1 MKLHLPT
8 ALRRALLAVVAL
20 LSPAVVTTTLAT
32 ATLAAISAP
41 AMAADL
47 TLNGT
52 HALSSD
58 ETYNKV
64 QTSTSNDVLYAT
76 KAGVNFYADTVT
88 VASGNKLLVGPYGDK
103 YPGSSIFNYRVG
115 EFAVED
121 GGSMTIIERPSVYAT
136 NTLYDLLKGVTLDG
150 IKVHNIKMYGA
161 GHKDLTTSF
170 LTSKIGHY
178 MVQTNCYLTLTS
190 GDLAINSSFED
201 DLLTF
206 RVYVGDGNAENG
218 EAKATIADG
227 VEIAHTDTSKKNRLY
242 GLAIYRDGSLNVGK
256 GNNALT
262 LANCVIGAK
271 MVSNRDIVFSN
282 TDFRASNGDY
292 KYSEADVTVNGKIT
306 FANTSSSQTTV
317 YGSLTANGEIAI
329 EGNNYIKLNSS
340 TVLNLGGKINNSG
353 SLTLGGT
360 INLNAANFTHS
371 TASSFDDVA
380 YNGYEVT
387 TTTYLGVITGTGT
400 VAGSAT
406 WKVGGNT
413 ATYNA
418 GDVTVTTTDKSTYR
432 VSSGNVDL
440 STVLESND
448 TNKILL
454 CGGNLVVNTDISS
467 LIPEITTV
475 DGAASTVTINTSLNQ
490 NALTATD
497 DKTITLCGTGSYVI
511 DGTDLSLGTGMMISD
526 SEWSGTV
533 KTTGATAVSGA
544 VNTTGWNNT
553 ELNGTTTVNNGATLT
568 LGGNTK
574 LNGLLENNGSVVL
587 GGTITVDSTAFT
599 AGSRERYSAGDNGY
613 KTIDT
618 TYTVLTGG
626 SATGTATWKVG
637 TTAAKYEDGVLILA
651 GTEDVSV
658 YYVKNGTTN
667 YGTDVAA
674 LTTEDTKFSLEGG
687 SLKLGKELVKG
698 QGIIAKT
705 ADSSVEILSNK
716 TLKSNQLSVE
726 SGGSVE
732 LSGNGAYEITGTE
745 LSLGSGVSVGSA
757 WSGTVKT
764 AGDTTVS
771 SNLDTTSWKNTELN
785 GTTTVNSGVT
795 LTLGGNTTLGGK
807 ITNSGTLN
815 LQGSITVD
823 TTTFKPSDAVKEVTG
838 YFIGNSTTPNT
849 TKSGFE
855 AACWDITIAEGGT
868 IDGTDATWKLKG
880 DDDATFDF
888 ESDGTLHA
896 YGSSVDTIFHVD
908 QGDTI
913 TYSDSTLTHFTN
925 SEGEAATGIQ
935 LDGGTLVLNTDLRNT
950 ADDYVKSTA
959 ASTIEIGNDVTLNA
973 RQLDASAAKVTLS
986 GSGSYT
992 LEDRANALGEGV
1004 NVGTGWR
1011 GTVNTT
1017 GNTTELALDKLGVR
1031 GSKVE
1036 LGNASH
1042 TLAARDQ
1049 EVAASLNSTGS
1060 VSLED
1065 KELTLSGSN
1074 TLGSLSVGTLKI
1086 AGGSTAVSKGLTTT
1100 GESSVADGANLSIGG
1115 VSSIGGK
1122 ITLGSGSS
1130 LVLGGT
1136 ITLDTTTFKPGD
1148 AVEEVTGYFIGKATK
1163 PNSTQSGFKAACW
1176 DITIAEGGSITDN
1189 GVTWQLVGDADADF
1203 DFVETDGTL
1212 HAYGSSVESV
1222 FHVAQSDTITYDS
1235 DNAADFVNSKDTKA
1249 TAISLNGGTLVLN
1262 TDLRN
1267 TADDY
1272 VKSTAASTIE
1282 IGNDVNLN
1290 ASQLDTSAADVT
1302 LRGKGCYTLG
1312 ADANALNTGVGLG
1325 SDWNGTVKLTGA
1337 ATALELSSLGNTLSS
1352 IDLGS
1357 FNHTL
1362 ADGVHVID
1370 SALMGSGSLTLNEG
1384 SKLTL
1389 NGDCSNW
1396 SGDIIGQVELELTE
1410 GGTMGGNVQVD
1421 SLSIGENSSSA
1432 FEGNLTTKGTI
1443 TVADNATLSL
1453 NGNTTLGGTIES
1465 ADSGTVELAGQ
1476 ITVDV
1481 ENFESSTEV
1490 RNVTGYFIGSSTT
1503 PNSTNSGFEAAC
1515 WDITIAEGGTI
1526 TDNGATW
1533 KLVGDENATFNFED
1547 DGTLH
1552 AYGSGVGTVFHVAG
1566 GDTITYSEES
1576 NATVFV
1582 NSKDTEATA
1591 ISLNGG
1597 TLVLNTDLRNTADDY
1612 VKSTAAST
1620 IEIGNDVNLNASQ
1633 LDTSAADVTLRGEGS
1648 YTMQGQELSGE
1659 VKLDNGVALDANEW
1673 KGTVYT
1679 GSTKQSAELKITAL
1693 GNSQST
1699 VYLGARPMRRSMPG
1713 ETVLE
1718 SLTADGVGTTEAPGS
1733 LTLQKGTSTADAL
1746 VVNGILTLGSADAA
1760 AYLEADSVS
1769 LQGLSFAHAGSR
1781 LEAGSLEGAT
1791 TLNVQLTDEVLSN
1804 KDAGDTLK
1812 LVTLEKE
1819 FEGALTFNGSSET
1832 ERVRSEDNRK
1842 EYTLAWNEAG
1852 TVLTLTILGTET
1864 YVAEQVKPTTH
1875 NGKAGVALMTDVF
1888 LNSRPQKDA
1897 PEGALAGIL
1906 NAVDA
1911 GTATDRDMAAVAG
1924 ASTAAL
1930 GMALSG
1936 DVERQLR
1943 AIRNRS
1949 VAGNDAGTVT
1959 FVDEK
1964 SGLVSSE
1971 APARF
1976 FAWVNAEGNRAEQN
1990 DDSTAAGYTLTSW
2003 GGTLGAGMQVN
2014 DKLTLG
2020 LALTAMHGDLQS
2032 DGPDYL
2038 KGDMDTTYVSAFAR
2052 YESGKW
2058 SHAFIG
2064 TAGTMEADY
2073 KRSAMSY
2080 STDGDTDGTAF
2091 GLMYEVSR
2099 EFELGNLSAL
2109 SPVLNI
2115 AYRHTA
2121 VDSYSESGADAALN
2135 VGKQSLDTV
2144 TAGAGARYAAV
2155 VGQRMLNRACG
2166 FEARA
2171 LVKYDL
2177 GDRQSTTST
2186 GFTGYATRAGIES
2199 AELGA
2204 FGVELGAGISVPVGS
2219 GSIFADGAVELRS
2232 DYTNFNAAVGYRVQ
2246 F

>member
-8 ALRRALLAVVAL
+8 ALRRALLAITAL
-20 LSPAVVTTTLAT
+20 LSPAVVTTTIST
-32 ATLAAISAP
+32 ATLAAITAP
-41 AMAADL
+41 AMADDL

-52 HALSSD
+52 YEFSGSASFDSVTTGSPNDVIKATAGGSTFTAGIVTIGTGHTLTITNSGYHDWSFMAESLDTSQGGSIKID
-58 ETYNKV
+58 SFASMYATGTFYDLYNKIEANSIGV
-64 QTSTSNDVLYAT
+64 SGPGAWFIYGKGHSDSETTNQVKTSDLFEKLSTGFRTFFNITEGNVIIDKNISDNSNSWLNI
-76 KAGVNFYADTVT
+76 GV
-88 VASGNKLLVGPYGDK
+88 
-103 YPGSSIFNYRVG
+103 
-115 EFAVED
+115 
-121 GGSMTIIERPSVYAT
+121 
-136 NTLYDLLKGVTLDG
+136 
-150 IKVHNIKMYGA
+150 
-161 GHKDLTTSF
+161 
-170 LTSKIGHY
+170 
-178 MVQTNCYLTLTS
+178 
-190 GDLAINSSFED
+190 
-201 DLLTF
+201 
-206 RVYVGDGNAENG
+206 ENG
-218 EAKATIADG
+218 TKDTYSTVSTNVTQLSIATRIFSGSKMEIEESSEALKID
-227 VEIAHTDTSKKNRLY
+227 DSLY
-242 GLAIYRDGSLNVGK
+242 VYGEL
-256 GNNALT
+256 
-262 LANCVIGAK
+262 
-271 MVSNRDIVFSN
+271 VSNRDLILEG
-282 TDFRASNGDY
+282 DASFESGASVTLNGHTTID
-292 KYSEADVTVNGKIT
+292 EECMARGIL
-306 FANTSSSQTTV
+306 TTV
-317 YGSLTANGEIAI
+317 
-329 EGNNYIKLNSS
+329 
-340 TVLNLGGKINNSG
+340 GGI
-353 SLTLGGT
+353 
-360 INLNAANFTHS
+360 
-371 TASSFDDVA
+371 
-380 YNGYEVT
+380 
-387 TTTYLGVITGTGT
+387 
-400 VAGSAT
+400 
-406 WKVGGNT
+406 
-413 ATYNA
+413 
-418 GDVTVTTTDKSTYR
+418 
-432 VSSGNVDL
+432 
-440 STVLESND
+440 
-448 TNKILL
+448 
-454 CGGNLVVNTDISS
+454 
-467 LIPEITTV
+467 
-475 DGAASTVTINTSLNQ
+475 
-490 NALTATD
+490 
-497 DKTITLCGTGSYVI
+497 
-511 DGTDLSLGTGMMISD
+511 
-526 SEWSGTV
+526 
-533 KTTGATAVSGA
+533 
-544 VNTTGWNNT
+544 
-553 ELNGTTTVNNGATLT
+553 TVNNGDKLNIDSSATLNIGAPIVIN
-568 LGGNTK
+568 GGEVATGQFCTINIISSCFDT
-574 LNGLLENNGSVVL
+574 EN
-587 GGTITVDSTAFT
+587 ITYH
-599 AGSRERYSAGDNGY
+599 YSEGDNGY
-613 KTIDT
+613 LRKID
-618 TYTVLTGG
+618 YTVLTGTG
-626 SATGTATWKVG
+626 SVSIPDSIVWRVDGFLSNSN
-637 TTAAKYEDGVLILA
+637 YSNGVLTVTSSDKSEYRVA
-651 GTEDVSV
+651 SGTV
-658 YYVKNGTTN
+658 N
-667 YGTDVAA
+667 YGTDVTELA
-674 LTTEDTKFSLEGG
+674 TTSTKFSLEGG
-687 SLKLGKELVKG
+687 SLELGKELVNG

-705 ADSSVEILSNK
+705 AGSSVEILSNT
-716 TLKSNQLSVE
+716 TLKSNQLSVV

-745 LSLGSGVSVGSA
+745 LSLGSGVSVDSD

-764 AGDTTVS
+764 VGDTTVS

-785 GTTTVNSGVT
+785 GTTTVDSGVT

-868 IDGTDATWKLKG
+868 IDGTGATWKLKG

-896 YGSSVDTIFHVD
+896 YGSSVGTIFHVA

-935 LDGGTLVLNTDLRNT
+935 LDGGTLKLEKALGTTSDDFVKAAT
-950 ADDYVKSTA
+950 ASEV
-959 ASTIEIGNDVTLNA
+959 EISNGVTLKA
-973 RQLDASAAKVTLS
+973 RQLDASAADVTLS
-986 GSGSYT
+986 GEGSYT
-992 LEDRANALGEGV
+992 LESGANALNTGV
-1004 NVGTGWR
+1004 GLSDTGWR

-1017 GNTTELALDKLGVR
+1017 GNTTALELDKLGVS

-1060 VSLED
+1060 MSLEG
-1065 KELTLSGSN
+1065 KELSLSGSN

-1086 AGGSTAVSKGLTTT
+1086 AGGSTAISGGLTTT

-1130 LVLGGT
+1130 LVLAGT

-1148 AVEEVTGYFIGKATK
+1148 AVEEVTGYFIGDATK

-1189 GVTWQLVGDADADF
+1189 GVTWQLAGDAAADF

-1235 DNAADFVNSKDTKA
+1235 NNAAD
-1249 TAISLNGGTLVLN
+1249 
-1262 TDLRN
+1262 
-1267 TADDY
+1267 
-1272 VKSTAASTIE
+1272 
-1282 IGNDVNLN
+1282 
-1290 ASQLDTSAADVT
+1290 
-1302 LRGKGCYTLG
+1302 
-1312 ADANALNTGVGLG
+1312 
-1325 SDWNGTVKLTGA
+1325 
-1337 ATALELSSLGNTLSS
+1337 
-1352 IDLGS
+1352 
-1357 FNHTL
+1357 
-1362 ADGVHVID
+1362 
-1370 SALMGSGSLTLNEG
+1370 
-1384 SKLTL
+1384 
-1389 NGDCSNW
+1389 
-1396 SGDIIGQVELELTE
+1396 
-1410 GGTMGGNVQVD
+1410 
-1421 SLSIGENSSSA
+1421 
-1432 FEGNLTTKGTI
+1432 
-1443 TVADNATLSL
+1443 
-1453 NGNTTLGGTIES
+1453 
-1465 ADSGTVELAGQ
+1465 
-1476 ITVDV
+1476 
-1481 ENFESSTEV
+1481 
-1490 RNVTGYFIGSSTT
+1490 
-1503 PNSTNSGFEAAC
+1503 
-1515 WDITIAEGGTI
+1515 
-1526 TDNGATW
+1526 
-1533 KLVGDENATFNFED
+1533 
-1547 DGTLH
+1547 
-1552 AYGSGVGTVFHVAG
+1552 
-1566 GDTITYSEES
+1566 
-1576 NATVFV
+1576 FV

-1620 IEIGNDVNLNASQ
+1620 IEIGNGVTLKAAQ
-1633 LDTSAADVTLRGEGS
+1633 LDTSAADVTLRGEGA
-1648 YTMQGQELSGE
+1648 YDLQGQELSGE

-1679 GSTKQSAELKITAL
+1679 GSTAQGAALDIRAL

-1699 VYLGARPMRRSMPG
+1699 VYLGAQPMRRRMPG

-1718 SLTADGVGTTEAPGS
+1718 SLTAAGVGTTEIPGP
-1733 LTLQKGTSTADAL
+1733 LTLQKGTSTAAAL
-1746 VVNGILTLGSADAA
+1746 VVNGTLTLGTTNTAA
-1760 AYLEADSVS
+1760 CLEADSVS
-1769 LQGLSFAHAGSR
+1769 LQGLSFAHADSS
-1781 LEAGSLEGAT
+1781 LVAGSLEGAT

-1804 KDAGDTLK
+1804 KDAGETLP
-1812 LVTLEKE
+1812 LVTLEE
-1819 FEGALTFNGSSET
+1819 GFEGTLTFNGSTET

-1852 TVLTLTILGTET
+1852 TALTLTILGTET

-1897 PEGALAGIL
+1897 PDGALAGIL

-1949 VAGNDAGTVT
+1949 LAGNDASTT
-1959 FVDEK
+1959 TLVDEK
-1964 SGLVSSE
+1964 SGMMSAE

-2014 DKLTLG
+2014 NQLTLG
-2020 LALTAMHGDLQS
+2020 LALTAMYGDLQS

-2052 YESGKW
+2052 YNRGKW

-2073 KRSAMSY
+2073 KRTAMGY
-2080 STDGDTDGTAF
+2080 SNTGDTEGTAF

-2099 EFELGNLSAL
+2099 DYAL
-2109 SPVLNI
+2109 SNNSSIRPVFNI
-2115 AYRHTA
+2115 SYRHIA
-2121 VDSYSESGADAALN
+2121 VDGYSERGTDAALN

-2144 TAGAGARYAAV
+2144 TVGLGARYAAV
-2155 VGQRMLNRACG
+2155 VGQQTLNRACG

-2204 FGVELGAGISVPVGS
+2204 FGVELGAGISLPVGT